1 METSNHASQIRPSG
15 PGRFILHELRLP
27 LNTALLRTLSQES
40 STTVI
45 HSLIWAQARRVQ
57 QVGGTFQSFDME

>member
-45 HSLIWAQARRVQ
+45 HSSFFDLGA
-57 QVGGTFQSFDME
+57 GTQGAASGRHFPKF